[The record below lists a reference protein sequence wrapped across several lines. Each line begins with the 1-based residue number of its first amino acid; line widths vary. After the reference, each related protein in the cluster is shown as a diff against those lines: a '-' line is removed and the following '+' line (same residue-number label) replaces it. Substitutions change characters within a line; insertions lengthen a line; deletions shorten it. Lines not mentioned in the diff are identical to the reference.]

1 MQKSLEQAQKQ
12 GFLDLNKWANDT
24 VRRIQL
30 NYWTQNIWPLG
41 YPGPYKD
48 YRKKNTGSTGNSFR
62 HIYAKVYNSAKGDTT
77 KISFFFKYYLYFVD
91 MGVGRG
97 RSWEFQY
104 EDAKY
109 NKLFHKWDGEG
120 DRQQRPFLTMEL
132 RHQIRRLSAMLENY
146 YAEKIQIDIVST
158 LEDLD

>member
-1 MQKSLEQAQKQ
+1 
-12 GFLDLNKWANDT
+12 
-24 VRRIQL
+24 
-30 NYWTQNIWPLG
+30 
-41 YPGPYKD
+41 
-48 YRKKNTGSTGNSFR
+48 
-62 HIYAKVYNSAKGDTT
+62 
-77 KISFFFKYYLYFVD
+77 